1 MTEKEWLGTVI
12 ALASLKGW
20 LVHHCRPARVRGGRW
35 VKPSESG
42 DPDRWVT
49 PIQGDPGFP
58 DLVLVRPGR
67 VIFAELKVKG
77 RRLTQA
83 QMRWHIALTECP
95 RAERYTWEPRHWE
108 DVKRL
113 LH

>member
-20 LVHHCRPARVRGGRW
+20 LVHHCRPARTKDGKW
-35 VKPSESG
+35 A
-42 DPDRWVT
+42 T
-49 PIQGDPGFP
+49 AIQGDPGFP

-95 RAERYTWEPRHWE
+95 RVERYTWEPRHWE